1 MPLTELVARSNKLT
15 GTLIEA
21 DVSALPGL
29 VSLDVSSNQ
38 LTRVVPPGRSI
49 ALPAVQRVTLSLN
62 RLQALPDVSSWTS
75 LATLA
80 ADENAIG
87 EVPEGLTSLDRLRHV
102 DLSSNDVKVVP
113 PEIARMDGLVT
124 LRLAGNPLRDKKFA
138 SISTEELKDILT
150 ARLEPP
156 PPYHVGIAQTV
167 DTFEEVK
174 PAGVLEEQQH
184 EDDGRS
190 SEFDH
195 YATPPTSAPHS
206 PARSRANTRSATPS
220 AQVWPVK
227 NGLLDRSS
235 TDSSTLHPVICAR
248 VAGEN
253 RVTHAHL
260 HHNLFAAVPEGLSF
274 FAGTLT
280 ALSLAHNQLVGETYL
295 PEELELPALKE
306 LNLSS
311 NRVTGLAPLA
321 RNLRAPALE
330 KLDVSMNRISAL
342 PVPSLREFF
351 PNLSVLLASNN
362 HIVELEPE
370 AIRGLRVVD
379 AANNDVAHLNPRIG
393 LLGGEGGL
401 ERLEVG
407 GNRFRVPRFS
417 VIERGTE
424 ATLRWLRGRVPAEA
438 GRVEESDDDVD

>member
-1 MPLTELVARSNKLT
+1 MRVLNVGENRLEALPFESLAGMPLTELVARSNKLT

-248 VAGEN
+248 VAGGEP
-253 RVTHAHL
+253 RHA
-260 HHNLFAAVPEGLSF
+260 
-274 FAGTLT
+274 
-280 ALSLAHNQLVGETYL
+280 
-295 PEELELPALKE
+295 
-306 LNLSS
+306 
-311 NRVTGLAPLA
+311 
-321 RNLRAPALE
+321 RAPPPQPLRGGAGGPVVLRGDTDGAE
-330 KLDVSMNRISAL
+330 SRAQPARGGDVPPRGAGAPRAKGAQPL
-342 PVPSLREFF
+342 
-351 PNLSVLLASNN
+351 
-362 HIVELEPE
+362 VEPGYGLGAACEEPPGPG
-370 AIRGLRVVD
+370 AG
-379 AANNDVAHLNPRIG
+379 
-393 LLGGEGGL
+393 
-401 ERLEVG
+401 EVG
-407 GNRFRVPRFS
+407 CLD
-417 VIERGTE
+417 E
-424 ATLRWLRGRVPAEA
+424 
-438 GRVEESDDDVD
+438 